1 MNVSEANQIMP
12 KHSLQNFGQISKL
25 KYFVHRMHNS
35 ECVEKVLKIR
45 TERWLENKVES
56 VQDDQQKYEEPW
68 LWNGATS

>member
-45 TERWLENKVES
+45 TER
-56 VQDDQQKYEEPW
+56 
-68 LWNGATS
+68 